1 MYQQVA
7 HYKKQEIQ
15 TASPGKLI
23 VMLYDGAIKQI
34 DIAIDA
40 YEEQNYEGKVQA
52 ISRCRDI
59 ILELIGALDF
69 EKGGKI
75 AENLQSLYVYILNRL
90 KAADIER
97 NHQTLAESRRILV
110 DLRGAW
116 DSIVKNRESARALT
130 QTG

>member
-7 HYKKQEIQ
+7 HYKKQEIR

-34 DIAIDA
+34 DIAKDA
-40 YEEQNYEGKVQA
+40 YEAQDYEGKVQA

-75 AENLQSLYVYILNRL
+75 AETLQALYVYILNRL
-90 KAADIER
+90 KAADMER
-97 NHQTLAESRRILV
+97 NHQALIESRTILV

-116 DSIVKNRESARALT
+116 DSIVKNRETAQVLT